1 MRERRAAGKAVL
13 ALLAAIA
20 SAGLTGCAAGPVTV
34 NHRILLTYVNQGASA
49 DALNNGVLGTN
60 EHGCITVGEA
70 VLVVPTGS
78 RLNDDGS
85 IDIGAEHYE
94 QGETVSL
101 GGGGGDPPAHSPC
114 GSGDYW
120 WV

>member
-1 MRERRAAGKAVL
+1 MRARRATSACLV
-13 ALLAAIA
+13 LLAAA
-20 SAGLTGCAAGPVTV
+20 ALGVLTGRAGGPVTV
-34 NHRILLTYVNQGASA
+34 NHRVLLTYVNQGASA
-49 DALNNGVLGTN
+49 DALNTGVLGTN
-60 EHGCITVGEA
+60 DRGCITAGGS

-85 IDIGAEHYE
+85 VDIGGTHYE
-94 QGETVSL
+94 QGDTVSL
-101 GGGGGDPPAHSPC
+101 GGGGGDAPAHSPC

>member
-1 MRERRAAGKAVL
+1 VALVVVL
-13 ALLAAIA
+13 AAVA
-20 SAGLTGCAAGPVTV
+20 SLGLTGCAGGPVTV

-49 DALNNGVLGTN
+49 DALNTGVLGTN
-60 EHGCITVGEA
+60 AHGCITVGRA

-85 IDIGAEHYE
+85 IDIGGTHYE
-94 QGETVSL
+94 QGDTVSL
-101 GGGGGDPPAHSPC
+101 GGGVGDAPAHSPC
-114 GSGDYW
+114 GAGDYW